1 MKNVRLRIL
10 LEKTPLTEEDKYNIG
25 TIFEALSFSRQ
36 QSILDNWEV
45 YVARILELRKEADRE
60 YVDEAISTLKN
71 INTLLDEAIIREK
84 EKEAYKEH
92 KKREVRAELEST
104 VAYGQM
110 QKLKRI
116 KEVSRIPH

>member
-45 YVARILELRKEADRE
+45 YVARILELRQETDRE

>member
-116 KEVSRIPH
+116 KEVSKIPH